1 MKKGEMNTMVY
12 VLDYNGT
19 PLMPTKR
26 HGKVRRMLNNGEAKV
41 VKRTPFTIQLLYEPE
56 TKVVQPITLGVDAHR
71 KAIGLSVLNIDN
83 YEELFSAKATP
94 RQDVKQIAKRTR
106 QLRNQ
111 RRNRNKNRKS
121 TKRSRGYN
129 GKRKKPTLTTK
140 VFANETLTMIRNTM
154 KILPIRDI
162 NFVVAEISKRPPTEA
177 IVNLSPRLP
186 VDEHVMKLFGL
197 RNYVLN
203 RDNHICQCCFGK
215 SKNPILTVRHI
226 DKWFEQSR
234 TYLFD
239 NYHADF
245 DSVVTLCKT
254 CRDKYDRY
262 ERNYIAF
269 PVSYINKTRYKT
281 MRNHIILNHFSYL
294 KENKMKTGRTKFKIY
309 DKLMTDDRLFG
320 SIHSINKVYGIDTK
334 VLRHIYRVKY
344 SPMNN
349 ARFAASHNPNIKKSD
364 ELYFYRFRKHHDRS
378 LHAILPKKGGVRKP
392 RSPKMVKGFASYDMV
407 KYMGDKY
414 IECRNKT
421 FFITKK
427 RKTGYFGIGSSDG
440 TTILNSVKYNQLQL
454 IKRSGTYSVE
464 LMKV

>member
-1 MKKGEMNTMVY
+1 MVY

-56 TKVVQPITLGVDAHR
+56 TKVIQPITLGVDAHR
-71 KAIGLSVLNIDN
+71 KAIGLSAINMDN
-83 YEELFSAKATP
+83 YEEVFIAKVIP
-94 RQDVKQIAKRTR
+94 RQDVKKVIQKRKE
-106 QLRNQ
+106 LRNQ
-111 RRNRNKNRKS
+111 RRYRNKNRKS
-121 TKRSRGYN
+121 TKRSKGCKGR
-129 GKRKKPTLTTK
+129 RKKVTLTTR
-140 VFANETLTMIRNTM
+140 VFGNETLTMIRNTM
-154 KILPIRDI
+154 KLIPIQDI
-162 NFVVAEISKRPPTEA
+162 NFVVAEISKRPPSEA

-186 VDEHVMKLFGL
+186 VEEHVMRLFGY

-203 RDNHICQCCFGK
+203 RDNHTCQCCFGK
-215 SKNPILTVRHI
+215 WKEPILTVRHI
-226 DKWFEQSR
+226 DKWFEQSK
-234 TYLFD
+234 TVLFD
-239 NYHADF
+239 NYHEDC
-245 DSVVTLCKT
+245 DNVVTLCKK
-254 CRDKYDRY
+254 CRDKYDVY
-262 ERNYIAF
+262 ERNYIKSPF
-269 PVSYINKTRYKT
+269 SYINKTRYNT
-281 MRNHIILNHFSYL
+281 MRDHIIRSHASYM
-294 KENKMKTGRTKFKIY
+294 KENPMKTGRTKFKIY

-349 ARFAASHNPNIKKSD
+349 ARFAASHNPNIKKSV

-407 KYMGDKY
+407 RYIGNKY
-414 IECRNKT
+414 IECRNKI

-440 TTILNSVKYNQLQL
+440 TTIINSVKYDNLQL
-454 IKRSGTYSVE
+454 IKRRGTYSVE
-464 LMKV
+464 LLKV